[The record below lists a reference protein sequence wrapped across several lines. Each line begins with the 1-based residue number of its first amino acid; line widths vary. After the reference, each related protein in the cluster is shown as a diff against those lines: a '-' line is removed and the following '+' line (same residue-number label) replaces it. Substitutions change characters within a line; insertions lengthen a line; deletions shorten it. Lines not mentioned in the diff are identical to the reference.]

1 MTGTFRGYVLRRFAL
16 LLVTLIAVPSL
27 SFVMFQLLSGEG
39 GGLGHVLEEL
49 RQYLAAT
56 FVRLDFGG
64 DSFAGSTFSRTRG
77 VLDVI
82 GQGFAA
88 DMYLLAGGLVLG
100 VCLGILGGSILGR
113 HPRSFAAR
121 LVSFSTAIVMS
132 SPVYF
137 LGLAALLLFAPDI
150 GTLVKI
156 PFMTEAS
163 TYKPPGEAPLQFL
176 KSMWVPWLVV
186 AAPLAAACTRMCAG
200 TLGEVLGEDYLRTAR
215 GKGVRES
222 VVLRRHALPP
232 ASAPVIALVGVNI
245 NLMITN
251 VALMESV
258 FNIPGSFRYIERALV
273 NRDVDLV
280 QGMVL
285 EATFFIVCANF
296 LADAIQAYMDPRVRQ
311 AV

>member
-1 MTGTFRGYVLRRFAL
+1 MDPGSAERRDD
-16 LLVTLIAVPSL
+16 V
-27 SFVMFQLLSGEG
+27 GEAAD
-39 GGLGHVLEEL
+39 GLG
-49 RQYLAAT
+49 
-56 FVRLDFGG
+56 
-64 DSFAGSTFSRTRG
+64 
-77 VLDVI
+77 
-82 GQGFAA
+82 
-88 DMYLLAGGLVLG
+88 AGGVAQRADRRRDAGLG
-100 VCLGILGGSILGR
+100 
-113 HPRSFAAR
+113 
-121 LVSFSTAIVMS
+121 
-132 SPVYF
+132 
-137 LGLAALLLFAPDI
+137 
-150 GTLVKI
+150 
-156 PFMTEAS
+156 
-163 TYKPPGEAPLQFL
+163 Q
-176 KSMWVPWLVV
+176 
-186 AAPLAAACTRMCAG
+186 
-200 TLGEVLGEDYLRTAR
+200 LGEVLGEDYLRTAR